1 MEQESTTRLPASGAQ
16 PAFQGLSVTLARERL
31 ATEGANAL
39 PDGGPHGTAAMVL
52 EVIREPMFLLLIA
65 AAGVYLVLGDLH
77 EALMLLF
84 FVAVV
89 MGITLYQSHKTER
102 VLQALRDLT
111 SPRALVLRD
120 GEKQRIAGRDVV
132 RDDIV
137 MLAEGDRVP
146 ADALLL
152 MCNGLQVDES
162 LLTGEAAPVRKTAG
176 DGQSVAARP
185 GGDDLPL
192 VYSGTLVVQ
201 GQGIARVTATGPRT
215 EIGRIGKSLQALRPE
230 PSPVQR
236 QVRRMMWAFAL
247 LGVVLCGVVVVLY
260 GLTRGAWLE
269 ALLAGITLAISLL
282 PQEFLVVLTVFLALG
297 AWRISRSQVLTR
309 RIPAL
314 ETLGA
319 ATILCADKT
328 GTITENRMTV
338 TQLVTRDA
346 SYAVDYGQANA
357 LPEAFHELVEFS
369 VLASLVDP
377 FDPME
382 KAFRRLA
389 DHYLAGTEHL
399 HDDWTLAQHY
409 PLSRDMLAMSHG
421 WKATQRDEY
430 VVAAKG
436 APEAIA
442 DLCHLSEAET
452 AAIAEQADRLAEQ
465 GLRVLAMARA
475 TFNGTTWP
483 PQQHDFPFVFLGM
496 IALADPVRPRVPEA
510 IRVARRA
517 GMRVAMITGDY
528 PGTAEAVAREA
539 GIDLAGGIL
548 SGPEID
554 ALDDAAL
561 RQRLKTTHVFA
572 RVAPEQKLRLVQAFK
587 ANGEVVAMTGDGVN
601 DAPALKAA
609 HIGIAMGGRGTDV
622 AREASSLVL
631 LDDDFATIVDAIR
644 LGRRIFDNLHKA
656 MAYILAVHVPIA
668 GHGAAAAAARPA
680 AGARAGAHRVSGAHH
695 RPGLLDR
702 VRSRAGR
709 TRQHGAAAAPGGGA
723 PVQPAHPA
731 AVAAA
736 GRDRVSCGG
745 RGVCHLAA
753 ARAGRRRGACADLCH
768 PGDRQS
774 VADSGQPLLVRD
786 AAGLAAHAEPRVV
799 VGDRRHPRLPC
810 FRALCARPARR
821 VRLHLLCTRTMCCWR
836 SPQVRRGSRGS
847 SFSSGRGQS
856 KWREQA
862 PDDGCFRRSCEG

>member
-1 MEQESTTRLPASGAQ
+1 MSGHTPAANERASGE
-16 PAFQGLSVTLARERL
+16 PLAFQGLTAERARERL
-31 ATEGANAL
+31 AAEGANAL
-39 PDGGPHGTAAMVL
+39 PDGEPHGTLAIVR
-52 EVIREPMFLLLIA
+52 EVVSEPMFLLLIA
-65 AAGVYLVLGDLH
+65 AAAIYLMLGDPQ

-89 MGITLYQSHKTER
+89 MGITFYQSHKTEH

-120 GEKQRIAGRDVV
+120 GDKQRIAGREVV

-137 MLAEGDRVP
+137 MIAEGDRVP
-146 ADALLL
+146 ADARLL
-152 MCNGLQVDES
+152 MCNGLLVDES
-162 LLTGEAAPVRKTAG
+162 LLTGEAAPVRKAVG
-176 DGQSVAARP
+176 DGQAVALRP

-201 GQGIARVTATGPRT
+201 GQGIARVIATGPRT
-215 EIGRIGKSLQALRPE
+215 EIGRIGKSLQSLRPE

-236 QVRRMMWAFAL
+236 QMRRMMWVFAG
-247 LGVVLCGVVVVLY
+247 LGVMLCSVVVVLY
-260 GLTRGAWLE
+260 GLTRGSWLD

-297 AWRISRSQVLTR
+297 AWRISRSHVLTR

-338 TQLVTRDA
+338 TQLVVQDEH
-346 SYAVDYGQANA
+346 YAVDYGQANE
-357 LPEAFHELVEFS
+357 LPERFHELVEFS

-409 PLSRDMLAMSHG
+409 PLSRDMLAMTHG
-421 WKATQRDEY
+421 WQATQREEY

-442 DLCHLSEAET
+442 DLCHLSAAET
-452 AAIAEQADRLAEQ
+452 AVIAGQANCLAEQ
-465 GLRVLAMARA
+465 GLRVLAVARA
-475 TFNGTTWP
+475 TFEGATLP

-548 SGPEID
+548 TGPEID
-554 ALDDAAL
+554 TLDDRAL
-561 RQRLKTTHVFA
+561 QQRLKTTHVFA

-609 HIGIAMGGRGTDV
+609 HIGIAMGARGTDV

-631 LDDDFATIVDAIR
+631 LDDDFAAIVDAIR

-668 GHGAAAAAARPA
+668 GMALLPLLF
-680 AGARAGAHRVSGAHH
+680 
-695 RPGLLDR
+695 GLPL
-702 VRSRAGR
+702 VL
-709 TRQHGAAAAPGGGA
+709 A
-723 PVQPAHPA
+723 PVHIVFLELIIDPACSIVFEAEPEEPNSMSRPPRRPDA
-731 AVAAA
+731 PLLSVRTLLLSLLQGATLFLAVAAVYA
-736 GRDRVSCGG
+736 IALQQG
-745 RGVCHLAA
+745 RGADEVRALTFTTLVIGNLGLILVNRSWSSTLLASLRTPNAALWWVMGGTLGFLAFVLYVPGLRELFSFTYLHLN
-753 ARAGRRRGACADLCH
+753 D
-768 PGDRQS
+768 
-774 VADSGQPLLVRD
+774 VLLAF
-786 AAGLAAHAEPRVV
+786 AAGVTGIGWFEL
-799 VGDRRHPRLPC
+799 
-810 FRALCARPARR
+810 FKW
-821 VRLHLLCTRTMCCWR
+821 M
-836 SPQVRRGSRGS
+836 QVR
-847 SFSSGRGQS
+847 
-856 KWREQA
+856 QA
-862 PDDGCFRRSCEG
+862 GKR

>member
-1 MEQESTTRLPASGAQ
+1 MLGKESAANDRASAE
-16 PAFQGLSVTLARERL
+16 PLAFQGLTAERARERL
-31 ATEGANAL
+31 AAEGANAL
-39 PDGGPHGTAAMVL
+39 PDGEPHGTLAIIR
-52 EVIREPMFLLLIA
+52 EVVSEPMFLLLIA
-65 AAGVYLVLGDLH
+65 AAGIYLMLGDPH
-77 EALMLLF
+77 EAMMLLF

-89 MGITLYQSHKTER
+89 MGITFYQSHKTER

-111 SPRALVLRD
+111 SPRALVVRD
-120 GEKQRIAGRDVV
+120 GEKQRIAGREVV

-137 MLAEGDRVP
+137 MLSEGDRVP
-146 ADALLL
+146 ADARLL
-152 MCNGLQVDES
+152 MCNGLYVDES
-162 LLTGEAAPVRKTAG
+162 LLTGEAAPVRKATG
-176 DGQSVAARP
+176 DGQPVTLRP

-201 GQGIARVTATGPRT
+201 GQGIARVIATGPRT
-215 EIGRIGKSLQALRPE
+215 EIGRIGKSLQTLRPE

-236 QVRRMMWAFAL
+236 QMRRMMWAFAG
-247 LGVVLCGVVVVLY
+247 LGVILCSVVVVLF
-260 GLTRGAWLE
+260 GLTRGSWLD

-297 AWRISRSQVLTR
+297 AWRISRSRVLTR

-338 TQLVTRDA
+338 TQLVVRDE
-346 SYAVDYGQANA
+346 SYAVDYGQANE
-357 LPEAFHELVEFS
+357 LPERFHELVEFS

-399 HDDWTLAQHY
+399 HDDWTLVQHY
-409 PLSRDMLAMSHG
+409 PLSRDMLAMTHG
-421 WKATQRDEY
+421 WQATQRDEY

-442 DLCHLSEAET
+442 DLCHLSAADT
-452 AAIAEQADRLAEQ
+452 AVIAEQANCLAEH
-465 GLRVLAMARA
+465 GLRVLAVARA
-475 TFNGTTWP
+475 TFEGATLP

-548 SGPEID
+548 TGPEID
-554 ALDDAAL
+554 VLEDSDL
-561 RQRLKTTHVFA
+561 QHRLKATHIFA

-631 LDDDFATIVDAIR
+631 LDDDFAAIVDAIR

-668 GHGAAAAAARPA
+668 GMALLPLLFGLPLVLAPVHIVFLELIIDPACSIVFEAEPEESNSMRRPPRQPDAPLFTLRTLLLSLLQGAALFVAVAAVYAIALQQGREADEVRALTFTTLVIGNLGLILANRSWSGSLLASLRTPNAALWWVVGGTLGFLAFVLYVPGLRELFGFTYLHLNDVLLAFA
-680 AGARAGAHRVSGAHH
+680 AGATGI
-695 RPGLLDR
+695 
-702 VRSRAGR
+702 
-709 TRQHGAAAAPGGGA
+709 GGFE
-723 PVQPAHPA
+723 
-731 AVAAA
+731 
-736 GRDRVSCGG
+736 
-745 RGVCHLAA
+745 L
-753 ARAGRRRGACADLCH
+753 
-768 PGDRQS
+768 
-774 VADSGQPLLVRD
+774 
-786 AAGLAAHAEPRVV
+786 
-799 VGDRRHPRLPC
+799 
-810 FRALCARPARR
+810 FKW
-821 VRLHLLCTRTMCCWR
+821 M
-836 SPQVRRGSRGS
+836 QVR
-847 SFSSGRGQS
+847 
-856 KWREQA
+856 QA
-862 PDDGCFRRSCEG
+862 GKR

>member
-1 MEQESTTRLPASGAQ
+1 MLGKESAANDRASAE
-16 PAFQGLSVTLARERL
+16 PLAFQGLTAERARERL
-31 ATEGANAL
+31 AAEGANAL
-39 PDGGPHGTAAMVL
+39 PDGEPHGTLAIIR
-52 EVIREPMFLLLIA
+52 EVVSEPMFLLLIA
-65 AAGVYLVLGDLH
+65 AAGIYLMLGDPH
-77 EALMLLF
+77 EAMMLLF

-89 MGITLYQSHKTER
+89 MGITFYQSHKTER

-111 SPRALVLRD
+111 SPRALVVRD
-120 GEKQRIAGRDVV
+120 GEKQRIAGREVV

-146 ADALLL
+146 ADARLL
-152 MCNGLQVDES
+152 MCNGLYVDES
-162 LLTGEAAPVRKTAG
+162 LLTGEAAPVRKATG
-176 DGQSVAARP
+176 DGQPVTLRP

-201 GQGIARVTATGPRT
+201 GQGIARVIATGPRT
-215 EIGRIGKSLQALRPE
+215 EIGRIGKSLQTLRPE

-236 QVRRMMWAFAL
+236 QMRRMMWAFAG
-247 LGVVLCGVVVVLY
+247 LGVILCSVVVVLY
-260 GLTRGAWLE
+260 GLTRGSWLD

-297 AWRISRSQVLTR
+297 AWRISRSRVLTR

-338 TQLVTRDA
+338 TQLVVRDE
-346 SYAVDYGQANA
+346 SYAVDYGQANE
-357 LPEAFHELVEFS
+357 LPERFHELVEFS

-399 HDDWTLAQHY
+399 HDDWTLVQHY
-409 PLSRDMLAMSHG
+409 PLSRDMLAMTHG
-421 WKATQRDEY
+421 WQATQRDEY

-442 DLCHLSEAET
+442 DLCHLSAADT
-452 AAIAEQADRLAEQ
+452 AVIAEQANCLAEH
-465 GLRVLAMARA
+465 GLRVLAVARA
-475 TFNGTTWP
+475 TFEGATLP

-548 SGPEID
+548 TGPEID
-554 ALDDAAL
+554 VLEDSDL
-561 RQRLKTTHVFA
+561 QHRLKATHIFA

-631 LDDDFATIVDAIR
+631 LDDDFAAIVDAIR

-668 GHGAAAAAARPA
+668 GMALLPLLFGLPLVLAPVHIVFLELIIDPACSIVFEAEPEESNSMRRPPRQPDAPLFTLRTLLLSLLQGAALFVAVAAVYAIALQQGREADEMRALTFTTLVLGNLGLILANRSWSGSLLASLRTPNAALWWVVGGTLGFLAFVLYVPGLRELFGFTYLHLNDVLLAFA
-680 AGARAGAHRVSGAHH
+680 AGATGI
-695 RPGLLDR
+695 
-702 VRSRAGR
+702 
-709 TRQHGAAAAPGGGA
+709 GGFE
-723 PVQPAHPA
+723 
-731 AVAAA
+731 
-736 GRDRVSCGG
+736 
-745 RGVCHLAA
+745 L
-753 ARAGRRRGACADLCH
+753 
-768 PGDRQS
+768 
-774 VADSGQPLLVRD
+774 
-786 AAGLAAHAEPRVV
+786 
-799 VGDRRHPRLPC
+799 
-810 FRALCARPARR
+810 FKW
-821 VRLHLLCTRTMCCWR
+821 M
-836 SPQVRRGSRGS
+836 QVR
-847 SFSSGRGQS
+847 
-856 KWREQA
+856 QA
-862 PDDGCFRRSCEG
+862 GKR

>member
-1 MEQESTTRLPASGAQ
+1 MSG
-16 PAFQGLSVTLARERL
+16 TLARERL
-31 ATEGANAL
+31 AVEGANAL
-39 PDGGPHGTAAMVL
+39 PESGPHGTAAMVL

-65 AAGVYLVLGDLH
+65 ATAIYLALGDLH

-84 FVAVV
+84 FVAVA

-111 SPRALVLRD
+111 SPRALLLRD
-120 GEKQRIAGRDVV
+120 GEKQRIAGREVV

-152 MCNGLQVDES
+152 MSNGLQVDES
-162 LLTGEAAPVRKTAG
+162 LLTGEATPVRKAAG
-176 DGQSVAARP
+176 DGQPAAARP
-185 GGDDLPL
+185 GGDDLPW

-201 GQGIARVTATGPRT
+201 GQGVARVTATGPRT

-230 PSPVQR
+230 PSPLQR

-247 LGVVLCGVVVVLY
+247 LGAVLCGVVVVLY
-260 GLTRGAWLE
+260 GLTRDAWLE

-297 AWRISRSQVLTR
+297 AWRISRSRVLTR

-346 SYAVDYGQANA
+346 CYAVDYAHANT

-369 VLASLVDP
+369 VLASMVDP

-389 DHYLAGTEHL
+389 DHYLAGTELL
-399 HDDWTLAQHY
+399 HDDWSLEQHY

-442 DLCHLSEAET
+442 DLCHLSAAET
-452 AAIAEQADRLAEQ
+452 AAIAEQADHLAGQ
-465 GLRVLAMARA
+465 GLRVLAIAQA
-475 TFNGTTWP
+475 TFNGTAWP
-483 PQQHDFPFVFLGM
+483 PQQHDFLFVFLGM
-496 IALADPVRPRVPEA
+496 IALADPVRVRVPEA

-517 GMRVAMITGDY
+517 GMRVVMITGDY

-539 GIDLAGGIL
+539 GIDMGGGIL

-601 DAPALKAA
+601 DASALKAA

-644 LGRRIFDNLHKA
+644 LGRRIYSNLHKA
-656 MAYILAVHVPIA
+656 MAYVLAVHVPIA
-668 GHGAAAAAARPA
+668 GMALLPLLLGLPLVLAPVHIVFLELVIDPACSIVFEAEPEEPGSMERPPRRAEAPLFSLRTLLLSLLQGATVFLAVAAVYALSLQRGQGADEARALTFATLVIGNLWLILANRSWSTTLLASLHTPNPALWWVIGGTLGFLAFVLYVPGLREVFEFTTLHANDVLLALA
-680 AGARAGAHRVSGAHH
+680 AGAAGIAWFELFKWAKGRKT
-695 RPGLLDR
+695 
-702 VRSRAGR
+702 AG
-709 TRQHGAAAAPGGGA
+709 
-723 PVQPAHPA
+723 
-731 AVAAA
+731 
-736 GRDRVSCGG
+736 
-745 RGVCHLAA
+745 
-753 ARAGRRRGACADLCH
+753 
-768 PGDRQS
+768 
-774 VADSGQPLLVRD
+774 DS
-786 AAGLAAHAEPRVV
+786 A
-799 VGDRRHPRLPC
+799 
-810 FRALCARPARR
+810 
-821 VRLHLLCTRTMCCWR
+821 
-836 SPQVRRGSRGS
+836 
-847 SFSSGRGQS
+847 
-856 KWREQA
+856 
-862 PDDGCFRRSCEG
+862 

>member
-1 MEQESTTRLPASGAQ
+1 MEHESTNKHPASGEP
-16 PAFQGLSVTLARERL
+16 PAFQGLSETLARERL
-31 ATEGANAL
+31 TDEGANAL
-39 PDGGPHGTAAMVL
+39 PDSGPHGTAAMVL

-65 AAGVYLVLGDLH
+65 ATAIYLALGDLH

-120 GEKQRIAGRDVV
+120 GEKQRIAGREVV

-152 MCNGLQVDES
+152 MSNALQVDES
-162 LLTGEAAPVRKTAG
+162 LLTGEAAPVRKAAG
-176 DGQSVAARP
+176 DGQPAAARP
-185 GGDDLPL
+185 GGDDLPW

-201 GQGIARVTATGPRT
+201 GQGVARVTATGPRT

-230 PSPVQR
+230 PSPLQR

-247 LGVVLCGVVVVLY
+247 LGAVLCGVVVVLY
-260 GLTRGAWLE
+260 GLTRDAWLE

-282 PQEFLVVLTVFLALG
+282 PQEFLVVLTVFLAIG
-297 AWRISRSQVLTR
+297 AWRISRSRVLTR

-346 SYAVDYGQANA
+346 RYAVDYAQANT

-369 VLASLVDP
+369 VLASMVDP

-399 HDDWTLAQHY
+399 HDDWSLEQHY

-442 DLCHLSEAET
+442 DLCHLSAAET
-452 AAIAEQADRLAEQ
+452 AAIAEQADRLAGQ
-465 GLRVLAMARA
+465 GLRVLAIARA
-475 TFNGTTWP
+475 SLQGTAWP

-539 GIDLAGGIL
+539 GIDLGGGIL

-587 ANGEVVAMTGDGVN
+587 ANGQVVAMTGDGVN

-656 MAYILAVHVPIA
+656 MAYVLAVHVPIA
-668 GHGAAAAAARPA
+668 GMALLPLLF
-680 AGARAGAHRVSGAHH
+680 
-695 RPGLLDR
+695 GLPL
-702 VRSRAGR
+702 VL
-709 TRQHGAAAAPGGGA
+709 A
-723 PVQPAHPA
+723 PVHIVFLELIIDPACSIVFEAEPEERDSMERPPRRA
-731 AVAAA
+731 EAPLFSLRILLLSLLQGATVFVAVAAVYA
-736 GRDRVSCGG
+736 ISLQ
-745 RGVCHLAA
+745 RGQGADE
-753 ARAGRRRGACADLCH
+753 ARALTFATLVIGNLWLILANRSWSTTLLASLRTPNPALWWVIGGTLGFLAFVLYV
-768 PGDRQS
+768 PGLREVFGFTYLHANDVLLAL
-774 VADSGQPLLVRD
+774 VAG
-786 AAGLAAHAEPRVV
+786 AAGIAWFELFKWAK
-799 VGDRRHPRLPC
+799 
-810 FRALCARPARR
+810 
-821 VRLHLLCTRTMCCWR
+821 
-836 SPQVRRGSRGS
+836 
-847 SFSSGRGQS
+847 GRKTAGAS
-856 KWREQA
+856 A
-862 PDDGCFRRSCEG
+862 

>member
-1 MEQESTTRLPASGAQ
+1 MKQESVMNVPASHE
-16 PAFQGLSVTLARERL
+16 PPNLEGLSGVLARERL
-31 ATEGANAL
+31 AKEGANAL
-39 PDGGPHGTAAMVL
+39 PESGPHGTLVMVL

-65 AAGVYLVLGDLH
+65 AASIYLLLGDLH

-84 FVAVV
+84 FVVVV
-89 MGITLYQSHKTER
+89 MGITFYQSHKTER

-120 GEKQRIAGRDVV
+120 GEKQRIAGHEVV

-152 MCNGLQVDES
+152 MCNGLHVDES
-162 LLTGEAAPVRKTAG
+162 LLTGEAVPVRKAVG
-176 DGQSVAARP
+176 DGFPVTVRP
-185 GGDDLPL
+185 GGDDLPM
-192 VYSGTLVVQ
+192 VYSGTLIVQ

-215 EIGRIGKSLQALRPE
+215 EIGKIGKSLQALRPE
-230 PSPVQR
+230 PSPMQS
-236 QVRRMMWAFAL
+236 QVRRMMWIFAL
-247 LGVVLCGVVVVLY
+247 LGIALCSVVVALY
-260 GLTRGAWLE
+260 GLTRGAWLD

-297 AWRISRSQVLTR
+297 AWRISRSNVLTR

-338 TQLVTRDA
+338 SRLVA
-346 SYAVDYGQANA
+346 HEESFVVDNGGSDE
-357 LPEAFHELVEFS
+357 LPERFHELVEFS

-399 HDDWTLAQHY
+399 HDDWTLIQHY
-409 PLSRDMLAMSHG
+409 PLSADILAMTHG
-421 WKATQRDEY
+421 WQATQRDEY
-430 VVAAKG
+430 VVASKG

-442 DLCHLSEAET
+442 DLCHLTEAET
-452 AAIAEQADRLAEQ
+452 VAIVEQANRLAEQ
-465 GLRVLAMARA
+465 GLRVLAVAKA
-475 TFNGTTWP
+475 TFSGSSLP

-528 PGTAEAVAREA
+528 PGTAQAVAREA
-539 GIDLAGGIL
+539 GIDLGGGIL
-548 SGPEID
+548 TGPEID
-554 ALDDAAL
+554 TLDDRAL

-572 RVAPEQKLRLVQAFK
+572 RVVPEQKLRLVEAFK

-644 LGRRIFDNLHKA
+644 LGRRIFANLHKA

-668 GHGAAAAAARPA
+668 GMALLPLLFGLPLVLSPLHIVFLELIIDPACSIVFEAEPEEQGSMNRPPRRPDAPLFSLRTLSLSLLQGATVFLAVAGVYALSLQRGQGAEEARALTFSTLVIGNLWLILANRSWSGTLLTSLRTPNIALWWVVGGTLGFLAFVLYVPGLRGLFGFTYLHVNDVLLAFA
-680 AGARAGAHRVSGAHH
+680 AGAIGIVWFELFKWVRGKRLTGAG
-695 RPGLLDR
+695 
-702 VRSRAGR
+702 
-709 TRQHGAAAAPGGGA
+709 T
-723 PVQPAHPA
+723 
-731 AVAAA
+731 
-736 GRDRVSCGG
+736 
-745 RGVCHLAA
+745 
-753 ARAGRRRGACADLCH
+753 
-768 PGDRQS
+768 
-774 VADSGQPLLVRD
+774 
-786 AAGLAAHAEPRVV
+786 
-799 VGDRRHPRLPC
+799 
-810 FRALCARPARR
+810 
-821 VRLHLLCTRTMCCWR
+821 
-836 SPQVRRGSRGS
+836 
-847 SFSSGRGQS
+847 
-856 KWREQA
+856 
-862 PDDGCFRRSCEG
+862 

>member
-1 MEQESTTRLPASGAQ
+1 MEQESINRHQASGEP
-16 PAFQGLSVTLARERL
+16 PAFQGLSGTLARERL
-31 ATEGANAL
+31 AVEGANAL
-39 PDGGPHGTAAMVL
+39 PESGPHGTAAMVL

-65 AAGVYLVLGDLH
+65 ATAIYLALGDLH

-111 SPRALVLRD
+111 SPRALLLRD
-120 GEKQRIAGRDVV
+120 GEKQRIAGREVV

-152 MCNGLQVDES
+152 MSNGLQVDES
-162 LLTGEAAPVRKTAG
+162 LLTGEATPVRKAAG
-176 DGQSVAARP
+176 DGQPAAARP
-185 GGDDLPL
+185 GGDDLPW

-201 GQGIARVTATGPRT
+201 GQGVARVTATGPRT

-230 PSPVQR
+230 PSPLQR

-247 LGVVLCGVVVVLY
+247 LGAILCGVVVVLY
-260 GLTRGAWLE
+260 GLTRDAWLE
-269 ALLAGITLAISLL
+269 ALLAGITLTISLL

-297 AWRISRSQVLTR
+297 AWRISRSRVLTR

-338 TQLVTRDA
+338 TQLVTCDA
-346 SYAVDYGQANA
+346 CYAVDYAHANT

-399 HDDWTLAQHY
+399 HDDWSLEQHY

-442 DLCHLSEAET
+442 DLCHLSAAET
-452 AAIAEQADRLAEQ
+452 AAIAEQADHLAGQ
-465 GLRVLAMARA
+465 GLRVLAIAQA
-475 TFNGTTWP
+475 TFNGTAWP

-496 IALADPVRPRVPEA
+496 IALADPVRVRVPEA

-517 GMRVAMITGDY
+517 GMRVVMITGDY

-539 GIDLAGGIL
+539 GIDMGGGIL

-601 DAPALKAA
+601 DASALKAA

-644 LGRRIFDNLHKA
+644 LGRRIYSNLHKA
-656 MAYILAVHVPIA
+656 MAYVLAVHVPIA
-668 GHGAAAAAARPA
+668 GMALLPLLLGLPLVLAPVHIVFLELVIDPACSIVFEAEPEEPGSMERPPRRAEAPLFSLRTLLLSLLQGATVFLAVAAVYALSLQRGQGADEARALTFATLVIGNLWLILANRSWSTTLLASLHTPNPALWWVIGGTLGFLAFVLYVPGLREVFEFTTLHANDVLLALA
-680 AGARAGAHRVSGAHH
+680 AGAAGIAWFELFKWAKGRKT
-695 RPGLLDR
+695 
-702 VRSRAGR
+702 AG
-709 TRQHGAAAAPGGGA
+709 
-723 PVQPAHPA
+723 
-731 AVAAA
+731 
-736 GRDRVSCGG
+736 
-745 RGVCHLAA
+745 
-753 ARAGRRRGACADLCH
+753 
-768 PGDRQS
+768 
-774 VADSGQPLLVRD
+774 DS
-786 AAGLAAHAEPRVV
+786 A
-799 VGDRRHPRLPC
+799 
-810 FRALCARPARR
+810 
-821 VRLHLLCTRTMCCWR
+821 
-836 SPQVRRGSRGS
+836 
-847 SFSSGRGQS
+847 
-856 KWREQA
+856 
-862 PDDGCFRRSCEG
+862 

>member
-1 MEQESTTRLPASGAQ
+1 MEHESTNKHPASGEP
-16 PAFQGLSVTLARERL
+16 PAFQGLSETLARERL
-31 ATEGANAL
+31 TDEGANAL
-39 PDGGPHGTAAMVL
+39 PDSGPHGTAAMVL

-65 AAGVYLVLGDLH
+65 ATAIYLALGDLH

-120 GEKQRIAGRDVV
+120 GEKQRIAGREVV

-152 MCNGLQVDES
+152 MSNALQVDES
-162 LLTGEAAPVRKTAG
+162 LLTGEAAPVRKAAG
-176 DGQSVAARP
+176 DGQPAAARP
-185 GGDDLPL
+185 GGDDLPW

-201 GQGIARVTATGPRT
+201 GQGVARVTATGPRT

-230 PSPVQR
+230 PSPLQR

-247 LGVVLCGVVVVLY
+247 LGAVLCGVVVVLY
-260 GLTRGAWLE
+260 GLTRDAWLE

-282 PQEFLVVLTVFLALG
+282 PQEFLVVLTVFLAIG
-297 AWRISRSQVLTR
+297 AWRISRSRVLTR

-346 SYAVDYGQANA
+346 RYAVDYAQANT

-369 VLASLVDP
+369 VLASMVDP

-399 HDDWTLAQHY
+399 HDDWTLEQHY

-452 AAIAEQADRLAEQ
+452 AAIAEQADRLAGQ
-465 GLRVLAMARA
+465 GLRVLAIARA
-475 TFNGTTWP
+475 TFMGTTWP

-539 GIDLAGGIL
+539 GIDLGGGIL

-656 MAYILAVHVPIA
+656 MAYVLAVHVPIA
-668 GHGAAAAAARPA
+668 GMALLPLLF
-680 AGARAGAHRVSGAHH
+680 
-695 RPGLLDR
+695 GLPL
-702 VRSRAGR
+702 VL
-709 TRQHGAAAAPGGGA
+709 A
-723 PVQPAHPA
+723 PVHIVFLELIIDPACSIVFEAEPEERDSMERPPRRA
-731 AVAAA
+731 EAPLFSLRILLLSLLQGATVFVAVAAVYA
-736 GRDRVSCGG
+736 ISLQ
-745 RGVCHLAA
+745 RGQGADE
-753 ARAGRRRGACADLCH
+753 ARALTFATLVIGNLWLILANRSWSTTLLASLRTPNPALWWVIGGTLGFLAFVLYV
-768 PGDRQS
+768 PGLREVFGFTYLHANDVLLAL
-774 VADSGQPLLVRD
+774 VAG
-786 AAGLAAHAEPRVV
+786 AAGIAWFELFKWAK
-799 VGDRRHPRLPC
+799 
-810 FRALCARPARR
+810 
-821 VRLHLLCTRTMCCWR
+821 
-836 SPQVRRGSRGS
+836 
-847 SFSSGRGQS
+847 GRKTAGAS
-856 KWREQA
+856 A
-862 PDDGCFRRSCEG
+862 

>member
-1 MEQESTTRLPASGAQ
+1 MEQESINRHQASGEP
-16 PAFQGLSVTLARERL
+16 PAFQGLSGTLARERL
-31 ATEGANAL
+31 AVEGANAL
-39 PDGGPHGTAAMVL
+39 PESGPHGTAAMVL

-65 AAGVYLVLGDLH
+65 ATAIYLALGDLH

-84 FVAVV
+84 FVAVA

-111 SPRALVLRD
+111 SPRALLLRD
-120 GEKQRIAGRDVV
+120 GEKQRIAGREVV

-152 MCNGLQVDES
+152 MSNGLQVDES
-162 LLTGEAAPVRKTAG
+162 LLTGEATPVRKAAG
-176 DGQSVAARP
+176 DGQPAAARP
-185 GGDDLPL
+185 GGDDLPW

-201 GQGIARVTATGPRT
+201 GQGVARVTATGPRT

-230 PSPVQR
+230 PSPLQR

-247 LGVVLCGVVVVLY
+247 LGAILCGVVVVLY
-260 GLTRGAWLE
+260 GLTRDAWLE

-297 AWRISRSQVLTR
+297 AWRISRSRVLTR

-346 SYAVDYGQANA
+346 CYAVDYAHANT

-399 HDDWTLAQHY
+399 HDDWSLEQHY

-442 DLCHLSEAET
+442 DLCHLSAAET
-452 AAIAEQADRLAEQ
+452 AAIAEQADHLAGQ
-465 GLRVLAMARA
+465 GLRVLAIAQA
-475 TFNGTTWP
+475 TFNGTAWP

-496 IALADPVRPRVPEA
+496 IALADPVRVRVPEA

-517 GMRVAMITGDY
+517 GMRVVMITGDY

-539 GIDLAGGIL
+539 GIDMGGGIL

-601 DAPALKAA
+601 DASALKAA

-644 LGRRIFDNLHKA
+644 LGRRIYSNLHKA
-656 MAYILAVHVPIA
+656 MAYVLAVHVPIA
-668 GHGAAAAAARPA
+668 GMALLPLLLGLPLVLAPVHIVFLELVIDPACSIVFEAEPEEPGSMERPPRRAEAPLFSLRTLLLSLLQGATVFLAVAAVYALSLQRGQGADEARALTFATLVIGNLWLILANRSWSTTLLASLHTPNPALWWVIGGTLGFLAFVLYVPGLREVFEFTTLHANDVLLALA
-680 AGARAGAHRVSGAHH
+680 AGAAGIAWFELFKWAK
-695 RPGLLDR
+695 
-702 VRSRAGR
+702 GR
-709 TRQHGAAAAPGGGA
+709 KTT
-723 PVQPAHPA
+723 
-731 AVAAA
+731 
-736 GRDRVSCGG
+736 
-745 RGVCHLAA
+745 
-753 ARAGRRRGACADLCH
+753 
-768 PGDRQS
+768 GDS
-774 VADSGQPLLVRD
+774 A
-786 AAGLAAHAEPRVV
+786 
-799 VGDRRHPRLPC
+799 
-810 FRALCARPARR
+810 
-821 VRLHLLCTRTMCCWR
+821 
-836 SPQVRRGSRGS
+836 
-847 SFSSGRGQS
+847 
-856 KWREQA
+856 
-862 PDDGCFRRSCEG
+862 

>member
-1 MEQESTTRLPASGAQ
+1 MEQESINRHPASGKP
-16 PAFQGLSVTLARERL
+16 PAFQGLSATLARERL
-31 ATEGANAL
+31 AAEGANAL
-39 PDGGPHGTAAMVL
+39 PDSGRHGTTAMVL

-65 AAGVYLVLGDLH
+65 ATAIYLALGDLH

-120 GEKQRIAGRDVV
+120 GEKQRIAGREVV

-152 MCNGLQVDES
+152 TCNGLLVDES
-162 LLTGEAAPVRKTAG
+162 LLTGEAAPVRKAAG
-176 DGQSVAARP
+176 DGEAVAARP
-185 GGDDLPL
+185 GGDDLPW

-230 PSPVQR
+230 PSPLQR

-247 LGVVLCGVVVVLY
+247 LGAVLCGVVVVLY
-260 GLTRGAWLE
+260 GLTRDAWLE

-297 AWRISRSQVLTR
+297 AWRISRSRVLTR

-346 SYAVDYGQANA
+346 IYAVDYAEANT
-357 LPEAFHELVEFS
+357 LPEAFHGLVEFS
-369 VLASLVDP
+369 VLASMVDP

-399 HDDWTLAQHY
+399 HDDWSLEQHY

-442 DLCHLSEAET
+442 DLCHLSAAET

-465 GLRVLAMARA
+465 GLRVLAIARA
-475 TFNGTTWP
+475 SLQGTAWP

-496 IALADPVRPRVPEA
+496 IALADPVRPRVPQA

-517 GMRVAMITGDY
+517 GIRVAMITGDY

-539 GIDLAGGIL
+539 GIDLGGGIL

-587 ANGEVVAMTGDGVN
+587 ANGQVVAMTGDGVN

-631 LDDDFATIVDAIR
+631 LDDDFATIVEAIR
-644 LGRRIFDNLHKA
+644 LGRRIYSNLHKA
-656 MAYILAVHVPIA
+656 MAYVLAVHVPIA
-668 GHGAAAAAARPA
+668 GMALLPLLFGLPLVLAPVHIVFLELIIDPACSIVFEAEPEERDSMERPPRRAAAPLFSLRTLLLSLLQGATVFLAVAAVYALSLQRGQGANEARALTFATLVIGNLWLILANRSWSTTLLTSLRTPNPALWWVIGATLGFLAFVLYVPGLREVFGFTYLHANDVLLALA
-680 AGARAGAHRVSGAHH
+680 AGATGIAWFELFKWAKGRAG
-695 RPGLLDR
+695 
-702 VRSRAGR
+702 SRA
-709 TRQHGAAAAPGGGA
+709 
-723 PVQPAHPA
+723 
-731 AVAAA
+731 
-736 GRDRVSCGG
+736 
-745 RGVCHLAA
+745 
-753 ARAGRRRGACADLCH
+753 
-768 PGDRQS
+768 
-774 VADSGQPLLVRD
+774 
-786 AAGLAAHAEPRVV
+786 
-799 VGDRRHPRLPC
+799 
-810 FRALCARPARR
+810 
-821 VRLHLLCTRTMCCWR
+821 
-836 SPQVRRGSRGS
+836 
-847 SFSSGRGQS
+847 
-856 KWREQA
+856 
-862 PDDGCFRRSCEG
+862 